1 MDPALAAWATGNGGL
16 QAPVRLQ
23 AWAAAGEN
31 SAEEPSEP
39 LGDSVL
45 AVRDNDEGQLVVH
58 GGVEKKTDLM
68 LAHLEEALA
77 LVPVVGTH
85 QAPPLY

>member
-31 SAEEPSEP
+31 SDEEPSEP

-45 AVRDNDEGQLVVH
+45 AVRDNDEGQFV
-58 GGVEKKTDLM
+58 
-68 LAHLEEALA
+68 LAQLEEALA

-85 QAPPLY
+85 HAPPFTKHGG